1 MKTRYRI
8 SETYCCGHLG
18 TVYFLDNMEQ
28 VAAQVASVQQ
38 LNEPYAHIR
47 AERQTTKW
55 YQRKWT
61 THETVAE
68 WEAD

>member
-1 MKTRYRI
+1 MKTRYCI
-8 SETYCCGHLG
+8 SEVYCCGRLG

-38 LNEPYAHIR
+38 FNEPYAHIR
-47 AERQTTKW
+47 AERQTIKW

-61 THETVAE
+61 THEIVVE